1 MITASNISLSF
12 GQRVLFKD
20 VNIKFT
26 PGNCYGLIGANG
38 SGKST
43 FLKILSGEIEQDTG
57 EVIIPPGMRLAVLA
71 QDHYA
76 FNDFTVM
83 HTVIMGHKKLYEVM
97 TEKDAIYMKEDFTDE
112 DGIRASELEAEF
124 AELNG
129 WEAESEAGTLL
140 AGLGVPEDFL
150 DKKMKD
156 VDDTFKVR
164 ILLAQAIFGNP
175 DILLLDEPTNH
186 LDIESIKWLENF
198 LFNFQNTV
206 IVVSHDRHFLNKVC
220 THIADI
226 DYNKI
231 QVYVGNYMFWQQ
243 ASQLAALQRKDQAK
257 KQEAKAAELKAFIQ
271 RFSANAAK
279 SKQATSRKKELEK
292 LELSE
297 LPKTSRRFPYVA
309 FEPEREPGKII
320 LEVEGLS
327 KTVDGV
333 KLFENWDLTIDN
345 TDKIGFVG
353 PDNQAK
359 TAFME
364 IIMGNLEPDEGSYN
378 WGVTTKTAYFPKDN
392 TEFFNTDENMTEWL
406 RKYSKEQDDAYV
418 RGFLGRMLFS
428 GDESL
433 KKVNVLS
440 GGEKVRC
447 MLSKMMLA
455 EPNVV
460 VMDDPTAHLDLESIT
475 SLNNGLIDFKGVVIF
490 SSHDHQFINTIANRI
505 IEFTPGG
512 IIDRRM
518 TFEEYLES
526 ADVNAIRDKMY
537 GGRHQRMML

>member
-1 MITASNISLSF
+1 MITASNITLSF
-12 GQRVLFKD
+12 GHRVLFKD

-71 QDHYA
+71 QDHFA
-76 FNDFTVM
+76 FNDYTVL

-97 TEKDAIYMKEDFTDE
+97 TEKDAIYMKEDFSDE

-124 AELNG
+124 ADLNG
-129 WEAESEAGTLL
+129 WEAESEAATLL
-140 AGLGVPEDFL
+140 AGLGVTEDMH
-150 DKKMKD
+150 DKLMKD
-156 VDDTFKVR
+156 VDDTYKVR

-198 LFNFQNTV
+198 LYSFQNTV

-231 QVYVGNYMFWQQ
+231 SVFVGNYMFWQQ
-243 ASQLAALQRKDQAK
+243 ASQLSAMQRKDQAK

-292 LELSE
+292 LELNE

-309 FEPEREPGKII
+309 FEPEREPGRII
-320 LEVEGLS
+320 LEVDNLS
-327 KTVDGV
+327 KTIDGE
-333 KLFENWDLTIDN
+333 KLFENWSLTVDN
-345 TDKIGFVG
+345 TDKIAFVG
-353 PDNQAK
+353 PNNQSK
-359 TAFME
+359 SAFME
-364 IIMGNLEPDEGSYN
+364 IIMGNLEADTGTYN
-378 WGVTTKTAYFPKDN
+378 WGVTTTTSYFPKDN

-433 KKVNVLS
+433 KKVNILS

-447 MLSKMMLA
+447 MLSRMMLSN
-455 EPNVV
+455 PNVV
-460 VMDDPTAHLDLESIT
+460 VLDDPTAHLDLESIT
-475 SLNNGLIDFKGVVIF
+475 SLNNGLMDFKGVVIF

-526 ADVNAIRDKMY
+526 EDVRVLRDKYY
-537 GGRHQRMML
+537 GGTHQRMMI

>member
-1 MITASNISLSF
+1 MITASNITLSF
-12 GQRVLFKD
+12 GHRVLFKD

-71 QDHYA
+71 QDHFA
-76 FNDFTVM
+76 FNDYTVL

-97 TEKDAIYMKEDFTDE
+97 TEKDAIYMKEDFSDE
-112 DGIRASELEAEF
+112 DGIRASELEADF
-124 AELNG
+124 ADLNG

-150 DKKMKD
+150 DKQMKD
-156 VDDTFKVR
+156 VDDTYKVR

-243 ASQLAALQRKDQAK
+243 ASQMAASQRKDQAK

-292 LELSE
+292 LELNE
-297 LPKTSRRFPYVA
+297 LPRTSRRFPYVA

-327 KTVDGV
+327 KTVDGE
-333 KLFENWDLTIDN
+333 KLFENLDFFVDN

-353 PDNQAK
+353 PDNQSK

-364 IIMGNLEPDEGSYN
+364 IIMGNMEPDAGTFN
-378 WGVTTKTAYFPKDN
+378 WGVTTTSSYFPKDN
-392 TEFFNTDENMTEWL
+392 TEFFDTDENMTEWL
-406 RKYSKEQDDAYV
+406 RKYSKEQDDSYV

-433 KKVNVLS
+433 KKVNILS

-447 MLSKMMLA
+447 MLSKMMLS

-490 SSHDHQFINTIANRI
+490 SSHDHQFINTVANRI
-505 IEFTPGG
+505 VEFTPGG
-512 IIDRRM
+512 VIDRRM

-526 ADVNAIRDKMY
+526 PDVNELRDKMY
-537 GGRHQRMML
+537 GGSHQRMIL

>member
-1 MITASNISLSF
+1 LITASNITLSF
-12 GQRVLFKD
+12 GHRVLFKD

-43 FLKILSGEIEQDTG
+43 FLKILSGDIEQDTG
-57 EVIIPPGMRLAVLA
+57 EVIIPPGLRLAVLA
-71 QDHYA
+71 QDHFA
-76 FNDFTVM
+76 FNEHTVM
-83 HTVIMGHKKLYEVM
+83 QTVIMGHKKLYAVM
-97 TEKDAIYMKEDFTDE
+97 TEKDAIYMKEDFSDE

-129 WEAESEAGTLL
+129 WEAESEAATLL
-140 AGLGVPEDFL
+140 AGLGVPEEMQ
-150 DKKMKD
+150 DKLMKD
-156 VDDTFKVR
+156 VDDTYKVR

-198 LFNFQNTV
+198 LYGFQNTV

-226 DYNKI
+226 DYNRI
-231 QVYVGNYMFWQQ
+231 QIYVGNYMFWQQ
-243 ASQLAALQRKDQAK
+243 ASQLSASQRKDQAK

-292 LELSE
+292 LELNE

-309 FEPEREPGKII
+309 FEPQREPGRII
-320 LEVEGLS
+320 LEVSGLS
-327 KTVDGV
+327 KTIDGE
-333 KLFENWDLTIDN
+333 KLFENWDFTIDN

-353 PDNQAK
+353 PNNQAK

-364 IIMGNLEPDEGSYN
+364 IIMGNMEPDTGSFN
-378 WGVTTKTAYFPKDN
+378 WGVTTTASYFPKDN
-392 TEFFNTDENMTEWL
+392 TSFFETDENMTEWL

-433 KKVNVLS
+433 KKVNILS

-505 IEFTPGG
+505 IEFTPNG

-526 ADVNAIRDKMY
+526 ADITVLRDKMY
-537 GGRHQRMML
+537 GGSHQRIVL

>member
-12 GQRVLFKD
+12 GHRVLFKD

-43 FLKILSGEIEQDTG
+43 FLKIMSGEIESDTG
-57 EVIIPPGMRLAVLA
+57 EIIIPPGMRLAVLA
-71 QDHYA
+71 QDHFA
-76 FNDFTVM
+76 FDEFTVM
-83 HTVIMGHKKLYEVM
+83 HTVIMGHKKLYKVM

-124 AELNG
+124 ADLNG

-140 AGLGVPEDFL
+140 AGLGVPEEYL
-150 DKKMKD
+150 DKQMKD
-156 VDDTFKVR
+156 VDDTYKVR

-175 DILLLDEPTNH
+175 EILLLDEPTNH

-231 QVYVGNYMFWQQ
+231 QIYVGNYMFWQQ
-243 ASQLAALQRKDQAK
+243 ASQLSASQRKDQAK

-292 LELSE
+292 LELTA
-297 LPKTSRRFPYVA
+297 LPKTSRKFPYVA

-320 LEVEGLS
+320 LEAEGLS
-327 KTVDGV
+327 KTIDGE

-345 TDKIGFVG
+345 TDKVGFVG
-353 PDNQAK
+353 PNNQAK

-364 IIMGNLEPDEGSYN
+364 IIMGNMEPDSGSYN
-378 WGVTTKTAYFPKDN
+378 WGVTTKASYFPKDN
-392 TEFFNTDENMTEWL
+392 TSFFDTDENMTEWL
-406 RKYSKEQDDAYV
+406 RKYSKEQDDSYV

-433 KKVNVLS
+433 KKVKILS

-447 MLSKMMLA
+447 MLSRMMLS

-460 VMDDPTAHLDLESIT
+460 VLDDPTAHLDLESIT
-475 SLNNGLIDFKGVVIF
+475 SLNNGLIDFKGVAIF

-526 ADVNAIRDKMY
+526 DDVNAMRDEMY
-537 GGRHQRMML
+537 GGSHHRMML

>member
-1 MITASNISLSF
+1 MITASNITLSF
-12 GQRVLFKD
+12 GHRVLFKD

-71 QDHYA
+71 QDHFA
-76 FNDFTVM
+76 FNEFSVM
-83 HTVIMGHKKLYEVM
+83 HTVIMGHKKLYDVM
-97 TEKDAIYMKEDFTDE
+97 TEKDAIYMKEDFSDE
-112 DGIRASELEAEF
+112 DGIRASELEGEF
-124 AELNG
+124 ADLNG
-129 WEAESEAGTLL
+129 WEAESEAATLL
-140 AGLGVPEDFL
+140 AGLGVTEDMH
-150 DKKMKD
+150 DKLMKD
-156 VDDTFKVR
+156 VDDTYKVR

-198 LFNFQNTV
+198 LYGFQNTV

-231 QVYVGNYMFWQQ
+231 SIFVGNYMFWQQ
-243 ASQLAALQRKDQAK
+243 ASQLSAMQRKDQAK

-292 LELSE
+292 LELNE

-320 LEVEGLS
+320 LEVENLS
-327 KTVDGV
+327 KTIDGE
-333 KLFENWDLTIDN
+333 KLFENWSLTIDN
-345 TDKIGFVG
+345 TDKVAFVG

-359 TAFME
+359 SAFME
-364 IIMGNLEPDEGSYN
+364 IIMGNLDADTGSYN
-378 WGVTTKTAYFPKDN
+378 WGVTTTTSYFPKDN
-392 TEFFNTDENMTEWL
+392 TDFFNTDENMTEWL

-447 MLSKMMLA
+447 MLSRMMLSN
-455 EPNVV
+455 PNVV

-475 SLNNGLIDFKGVVIF
+475 SLNNGLMDFKGVVIF

-518 TFEEYLES
+518 TFEEYLDSE
-526 ADVNAIRDKMY
+526 DVKILRDKYY
-537 GGRHQRMML
+537 GGTHQRMMI

>member
-1 MITASNISLSF
+1 MLTASDITLAF
-12 GQRVLFKD
+12 GHRILFKD

-43 FLKILSGEIEQDTG
+43 FLKILSGEIEQDKG
-57 EVIIPPGMRLAVLA
+57 DIIIPPGMRLAVLA
-71 QDHYA
+71 QDHFA
-76 FNDFTVM
+76 FNDYSVIN
-83 HTVIMGHKKLYEVM
+83 TVIKGHTKLYDIM

-112 DGIRASELEAEF
+112 DGIRASELEGEF
-124 AELNG
+124 ADLNG
-129 WEAESEAGTLL
+129 WEAESEAATLL
-140 AGLGVPEDFL
+140 AGLGVTKDMH
-150 DKKMKD
+150 DKLMKD

-186 LDIESIKWLENF
+186 LDIESIKWLENYLYGF
-198 LFNFQNTV
+198 KNTV

-231 QVYVGNYMFWQQ
+231 QIFVGNYMFWQQ
-243 ASQLAALQRKDQAK
+243 ASQLSANQRKDQAK

-271 RFSANAAK
+271 RFSANASK
-279 SKQATSRKKELEK
+279 SKQATSRKKELDK
-292 LELSE
+292 LELNE
-297 LPKTSRRFPYVA
+297 LPKTSRRFPYIA
-309 FEPEREPGKII
+309 FEPQREPGKII
-320 LEVEGLS
+320 LELDGLS
-327 KTVDGV
+327 KTVNGE
-333 KLFENWDLTIDN
+333 KLFENWDIQFDN
-345 TDKIGFVG
+345 SDKVGLVG
-353 PDNQAK
+353 PNNQAK

-364 IIMGNLEPDEGSYN
+364 IIMGNMKADAGSFN
-378 WGVTTKTAYFPKDN
+378 WGVTTTASYFPKDN
-392 TEFFNTDENMTEWL
+392 TSFFDTDENMTEWL
-406 RKYSKEQDDAYV
+406 RKYSKEQDDSYV

-433 KKVNVLS
+433 KKVNILS

-447 MLSKMMLA
+447 MLSRMMLS

-460 VMDDPTAHLDLESIT
+460 VLDDPTAHLDLESIT
-475 SLNNGLIDFKGVVIF
+475 SLNDGLINFKGVAIF

-512 IIDRRM
+512 VIDRRVP
-518 TFEEYLES
+518 FDEYLES

-537 GGRHQRMML
+537 GGRHDRMML

>member
-1 MITASNISLSF
+1 MITASNITLSF
-12 GQRVLFKD
+12 GHRVLFKD

-71 QDHYA
+71 QDHFA
-76 FNDFTVM
+76 FNDFTVL

-124 AELNG
+124 ADLNG

-140 AGLGVPEDFL
+140 AGLGVPEDFM
-150 DKKMKD
+150 DKQMKD
-156 VDDTFKVR
+156 VDDTYKVR

-243 ASQLAALQRKDQAK
+243 ASQMAAAQRKDQAK

-292 LELSE
+292 LELNE
-297 LPKTSRRFPYVA
+297 LPRTSRRFPYVA

-327 KTVDGV
+327 KTVDGE
-333 KLFENWDLTIDN
+333 KLFENLDFFVDS

-364 IIMGNLEPDEGSYN
+364 IIMGNMEPDAGTFN
-378 WGVTTKTAYFPKDN
+378 WGVTTTTSYFPKDN
-392 TEFFNTDENMTEWL
+392 TEFFDTDENMTEWL
-406 RKYSKEQDDAYV
+406 RKYSKEQDDSYV

-433 KKVNVLS
+433 KKVNILS

-447 MLSKMMLA
+447 MLSKMMLS

-490 SSHDHQFINTIANRI
+490 SSHDHQFINTVANRI
-505 IEFTPGG
+505 VEFTPGG
-512 IIDRRM
+512 VIDRRM

-526 ADVNAIRDKMY
+526 ADVNALRDKMY
-537 GGRHQRMML
+537 GGSHQRMML